1 MFAWIS
7 VYQPI
12 NADPPHMILQGI
24 DPLAIHEFAGQVS
37 EFVDSF
43 RRRVRDLLA
52 FEATSRDHF
61 VIFAHRSNDTRE
73 NLFAWN

>member
-1 MFAWIS
+1 MCQAKYWT
-7 VYQPI
+7 PTR
-12 NADPPHMILQGI
+12 LQI
-24 DPLAIHEFAGQVS
+24 EYLLHEFAGQVS